1 MTAVRIGCMMYI
13 VDKET
18 DPGGDMSYNFTINGT
33 EYKTD
38 KETVEV
44 LRSIKKADALTA
56 VQAVMALG
64 LHTGRIQE
72 V

>member
-1 MTAVRIGCMMYI
+1 
-13 VDKET
+13 
-18 DPGGDMSYNFTINGT
+18 MSYNFTINGT